1 MMVLTHAGNEMLT
14 GIYGPV
20 NLESRVGD

>member
-1 MMVLTHAGNEMLT
+1 MVLTHAGNEMLT